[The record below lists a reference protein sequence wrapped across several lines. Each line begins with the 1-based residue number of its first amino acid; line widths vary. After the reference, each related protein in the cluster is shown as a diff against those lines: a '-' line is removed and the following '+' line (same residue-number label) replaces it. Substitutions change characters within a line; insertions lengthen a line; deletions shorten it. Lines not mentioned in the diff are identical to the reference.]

1 MSPETRKTTFYYH
14 GTKGFCVYSIMRNN
28 LLSLSGTELMTCHD
42 AYGAGLY
49 FSPAIGTASGYSQA
63 SGVYDTSPMF
73 ILEAAGDLKT
83 WEKNDST
90 SFHVCTSLLP
100 SQYHARAMK
109 SEARKSPHGN
119 VVVRGL
125 YMDSSRSG
133 APATSHNNHDYFMR
147 AQAAY
152 DEVVGRRSWDQ
163 VDTGLLENVAPS
175 QGFKCSALHA

>member
-1 MSPETRKTTFYYH
+1 M
-14 GTKGFCVYSIMRNN
+14 YSIMRNN
-28 LLSLSGTELMTCHD
+28 LLSLSGTELMTCAD

-100 SQYHARAMK
+100 SKHH
-109 SEARKSPHGN
+109 SARKSPHGN
-119 VVVRGL
+119 VVIRGL

-133 APATSHNNHDYFMR
+133 APDTSHKNRKYFER

-152 DEVVGRRSWDQ
+152 DEVVGRRTWGQ
-163 VDTGLLENVAPS
+163 VDAGLLENVAPS

>member
-1 MSPETRKTTFYYH
+1 
-14 GTKGFCVYSIMRNN
+14 MRNN
-28 LLSLSGTELMTCHD
+28 LLSLSGTELMTCFD
-42 AYGAGLY
+42 AYGPGLY
-49 FSPAIGTASGYSQA
+49 FSEAVGFASGYSQR
-63 SGVYDTSPMF
+63 SGVYDTNPMF

-83 WEKNDST
+83 WEKST
-90 SFHVCTSLLP
+90 PSICTSLLP
-100 SQYHARAMK
+100 VSYH
-109 SEARKSPHGN
+109 SARKSPHGN

-152 DEVVGRRSWDQ
+152 DEVVGRRSWGQ
-163 VDTGLLENVAPS
+163 VDAGLLENVAPS

>member
-28 LLSLSGTELMTCHD
+28 LLSLSGTELMTCAD

-49 FSPAIGTASGYSQA
+49 FSPAIGTASIYSA
-63 SGVYDTSPMF
+63 PSGVYDTSPMF

-83 WEKNDST
+83 WQKST
-90 SFHVCTSLLP
+90 NICTSLLP
-100 SQYHARAMK
+100 SQYHAEAMK

-133 APATSHNNHDYFMR
+133 APDTSHNNRKYFER

-152 DEVVGRRSWDQ
+152 DEVVGRGTWDQ